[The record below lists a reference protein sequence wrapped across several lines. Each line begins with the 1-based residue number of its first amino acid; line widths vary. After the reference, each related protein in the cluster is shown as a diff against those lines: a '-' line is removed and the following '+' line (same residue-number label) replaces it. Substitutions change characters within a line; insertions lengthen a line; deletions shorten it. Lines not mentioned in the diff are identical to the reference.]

1 MGREIMSSAISGLKR
16 DGLLGSNFTSP
27 ASSRPITRGNSLV
40 AGNHLT
46 TDNHL
51 PPDPGSPPPLPLDQT
66 APQLPLDQTVPEHD
80 SEGDL
85 SVDDAKAR
93 ERAFLEISAGHPDL
107 SLFGTGPEPEEVTR
121 WGKNQILDAIPSS
134 RCLHNN
140 QSPG

>member
-1 MGREIMSSAISGLKR
+1 MGREIMSNAISGLKR

-40 AGNHLT
+40 AGDHLA
-46 TDNHL
+46 TDDHL

-66 APQLPLDQTVPEHD
+66 VPGHD
-80 SEGDL
+80 PEGDR

-121 WGKNQILDAIPSS
+121 WGKHQILDDIPSN
-134 RCLHNN
+134 RCLHWN
-140 QSPG
+140 QSPD